1 MGNRLADK
9 VAIVTGAGRGL
20 GEQIARA
27 YCREGA
33 QVVLTA
39 RSDDEIQGVASD
51 LSAAGLPAFA
61 VSGDVR
67 DEEDVRAVFS
77 RARAAFGPVDI
88 LVNNAGA
95 NQLKPF
101 TETTVKEWDRIL
113 TTNLRGAFLCVREA
127 LTDMIPRRSGVIL
140 NISSGFGSR
149 PFPNFTAYCAS
160 KFGLEGFTRALA
172 LEMKSEGIRVNTLH
186 PGGVCDTTIGAA
198 TAPPD
203 LPREQWLPADILC
216 DPAVFLASEEGR
228 SVTGQCIDAKG
239 WLKGREAGVEH
250 GDKAD

>member
-1 MGNRLADK
+1 MGNRLKDK

-20 GEQIARA
+20 GEHIARA

-33 QVVLTA
+33 QVVLTS
-39 RSDDEIQGVASD
+39 RSDDENQGVASD
-51 LSAAGLPAFA
+51 LNAAGLPAFA

-101 TETTVKEWDRIL
+101 TETTVEEWDRIL

-127 LTDMIPRRSGVIL
+127 LTDMVPRRSGAIL
-140 NISSGFGSR
+140 NISSGFGSH
-149 PFPNFTAYCAS
+149 PAPNFTAYCAS
-160 KFGLEGFTRALA
+160 KFGLEGFTRSLA
-172 LEMKSEGIRVNTLH
+172 MEMEAEGIRVNTLH

-198 TAPPD
+198 TAPTD

-216 DPAVFLASEEGR
+216 EPAVFLASEEGR
-228 SVTGQCIDAKG
+228 AVTGQCINAKG
-239 WLKGREAGVEH
+239 WVKGRGDGHEAG
-250 GDKAD
+250 

>member
-1 MGNRLADK
+1 MGNRLKDK

-20 GEQIARA
+20 GEHIARA

-51 LSAAGLPAFA
+51 LNAAGLPAFA

-95 NQLKPF
+95 NQF
-101 TETTVKEWDRIL
+101 
-113 TTNLRGAFLCVREA
+113 EA
-127 LTDMIPRRSGVIL
+127 LHRNDGRGVGSHPDDEPQGRVPLRPRG
-140 NISSGFGSR
+140 
-149 PFPNFTAYCAS
+149 
-160 KFGLEGFTRALA
+160 
-172 LEMKSEGIRVNTLH
+172 
-186 PGGVCDTTIGAA
+186 
-198 TAPPD
+198 PD
-203 LPREQWLPADILC
+203 
-216 DPAVFLASEEGR
+216 G
-228 SVTGQCIDAKG
+228 
-239 WLKGREAGVEH
+239 H
-250 GDKAD
+250 GPEPERRNP

>member
-1 MGNRLADK
+1 MGNRLADR

-33 QVVLTA
+33 RVVLTA
-39 RSDDEIQGVASD
+39 RTDNEIQGVTAD
-51 LSAAGLPAFA
+51 LSAEEGSALA
-61 VSGDVR
+61 VSGDVT
-67 DEEDVRAVFS
+67 DEADVRAVFS
-77 RARAAFGPVDI
+77 RAREAFGPVDI

-101 TETTVKEWDRIL
+101 TETTVEEWDRIL

-127 LTDMIPRRSGVIL
+127 LTDMVPRRSGVIL
-140 NISSGFGSR
+140 NISSSFGSQ
-149 PFPNFTAYCAS
+149 PCPNFTAYCAS

-172 LEMKSEGIRVNTLH
+172 IEMKSEGIRVNTLH

-203 LPREQWLPADILC
+203 LPREQWLSADILC

-239 WLKGREAGVEH
+239 WLKGREAGVEN
-250 GDKAD
+250 GDEAD

>member
-1 MGNRLADK
+1 MN
-9 VAIVTGAGRGL
+9 
-20 GEQIARA
+20 
-27 YCREGA
+27 
-33 QVVLTA
+33 
-39 RSDDEIQGVASD
+39 
-51 LSAAGLPAFA
+51 AAGLPAFA

-101 TETTVKEWDRIL
+101 TETTVEEWDRIL

-127 LTDMIPRRSGVIL
+127 LTDMVPNRSGAIL

-160 KFGLEGFTRALA
+160 KFGLEGFTRSLA
-172 LEMKSEGIRVNTLH
+172 MEMEAEGIRVNTLH

-198 TAPPD
+198 TAPTD
-203 LPREQWLPADILC
+203 LPREQWLPADILVE
-216 DPAVFLASEEGR
+216 PAVFLASEEGR
-228 SVTGQCIDAKG
+228 AVTGQCINAKG
-239 WLKGREAGVEH
+239 WPKGREAGVKP
-250 GDKAD
+250 GDEAG